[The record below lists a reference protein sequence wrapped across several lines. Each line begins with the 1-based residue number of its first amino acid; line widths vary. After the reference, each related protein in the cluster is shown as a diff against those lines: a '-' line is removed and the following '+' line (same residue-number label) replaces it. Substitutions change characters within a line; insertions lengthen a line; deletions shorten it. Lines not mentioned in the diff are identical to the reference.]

1 MYDTDSHLQGSIIQG
16 KGHSGSIQE
25 LRYTGPGDQNSRENA
40 IHNLQS
46 LQNITATL
54 APLLWHT
61 TLLVAIRRQLS
72 YLQQSYPVRGCL
84 KGWIPGLAASRYL
97 GGNCWPMKM
106 ICGYGGQF
114 LQGFLELVVALGSCF
129 LSDKLTSKSLWRF
142 YAASVKV
149 KRLRR

>member
-1 MYDTDSHLQGSIIQG
+1 MAARMQ
-16 KGHSGSIQE
+16 
-25 LRYTGPGDQNSRENA
+25 R
-40 IHNLQS
+40 NLQL

-54 APLLWHT
+54 SPLLWHS

-106 ICGYGGQF
+106 ICGYGSHF
-114 LQGFLELVVALGSCF
+114 LQGLPEPVVILGSCF
-129 LSDKLTSKSLWRF
+129 LSDKLFSKSLWGF

-149 KRLRR
+149 KRKLRGSSL